1 MSEPNLTW
9 EPWTSPP
16 VPAEAVQVWEE
27 EFGMRLPGK
36 LARALAEQNGG
47 RVCKTDLVIEPLNG
61 FTTLHD
67 EQWDHVVADGPLA
80 ALDRSRLLVIG
91 EATGCGIV
99 LDYASGGE
107 PRVLL
112 LHHNLGGELRDAG
125 IGSFEELLR
134 VIRTSPNSDL
144 P

>member
-9 EPWTSPP
+9 EPWSNPP
-16 VPAEAVQVWEE
+16 LTADAIRVWEE
-27 EFGMRLPGK
+27 EFGMRLPCL

-47 RVCKTDLVIEPLNG
+47 RAAGTDLVIEPLDG
-61 FTTLHD
+61 FTTLDD
-67 EQWDHVVADGPLA
+67 EQWDHVVAAGPLA
-80 ALDRSRLLVIG
+80 EPDRSRLLAIG

-99 LDYASGGE
+99 LDFASGGE

-125 IGSFEELLR
+125 IGSFAELLR
-134 VIRTSPNSDL
+134 VIRTTPNSDL